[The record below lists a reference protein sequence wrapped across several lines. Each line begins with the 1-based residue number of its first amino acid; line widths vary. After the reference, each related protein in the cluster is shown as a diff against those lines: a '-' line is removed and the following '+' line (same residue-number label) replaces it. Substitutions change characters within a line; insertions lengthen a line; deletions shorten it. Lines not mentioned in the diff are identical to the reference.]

1 MMQLG
6 DNRMWQFYPIGSL
19 PVLWHIDSN
28 LDADTVYIN
37 EYFSRQIASP
47 LDGVRK
53 SGIRRK

>member
-6 DNRMWQFYPIGSL
+6 DNRMWQFYLMDNL
-19 PVLWHIDSN
+19 PVLWRINSN
-28 LDADTVYIN
+28 LHADMVYIN

-47 LDGVRK
+47 LDGVKK